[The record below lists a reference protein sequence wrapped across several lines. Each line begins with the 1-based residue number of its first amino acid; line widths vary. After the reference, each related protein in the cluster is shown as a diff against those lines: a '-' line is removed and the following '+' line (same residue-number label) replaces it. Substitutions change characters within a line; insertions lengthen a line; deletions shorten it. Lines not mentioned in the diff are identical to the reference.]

1 MAGTRLA
8 LLVSMLI
15 PLVVFIAPIA
25 YHLTRVPRAALP
37 LEAIAALDVASLEA
51 ALQTKLR
58 NAERITLWAGR
69 AFATAPNAQ
78 LRVDA
83 LPALDSHDV
92 DRQLLSAVQA
102 ANLAGEMVVFV
113 LCRSKDN
120 SAPIT
125 MGSYR
130 HGWTDACELSLS
142 AQSELLQRVF
152 RGHRDPSIRVALK
165 YRWSLSLLSEVPSWE
180 SASWA
185 AHVSEV
191 AMAYVEPLAAKL
203 SALASFTLESQALH
217 YARLA
222 PDYGYD
228 EATQTHFVTAS
239 DLQQFKSANDFA
251 TVSILH
257 DREQL
262 VHFMAAL
269 PSADHASLVIRPTAT
284 TSTSKRS
291 FLIPGYG
298 GVTVLN
304 PLAAPIDEVHRM
316 MQVAVAQLRAA
327 LGLRSVG
334 DAGMGL
340 ADWELDLLVRVWLT
354 KHWHTSLSAIT
365 STAKLVDAMPQMTVL
380 PRIQRQVDTTLRTIH
395 TITAALEDRDSVWRA
410 ADCAAQLL
418 SLRAAVEAIE
428 GTYYDSTMV
437 AQLYFPE
444 EHLYAVYL
452 PLLLPLVLPFG
463 FGLVREIK
471 RVRAKR
477 AAKPTA

>member
-1 MAGTRLA
+1 MAGTRLI
-8 LLVSMLI
+8 LLVSMLL
-15 PLVVFIAPIA
+15 PLLVVIAPIA

-51 ALQTKLR
+51 ALQAKLR
-58 NAERITLWAGR
+58 DAERVTLWTSR
-69 AFATAPNAQ
+69 AFATVPNAQ

-83 LPALDSHDV
+83 LPAVVSDDL

-102 ANLAGEMVVFV
+102 ANLGGEIVVFV
-113 LCRSKDN
+113 LCRGTDS

-142 AQSELLQRVF
+142 AQSELLHRVF
-152 RGHRDPSIRVALK
+152 RSYREPSIRVALK
-165 YRWSLSLLSEVPSWE
+165 YRWSFSLLNEVPSWE

-185 AHVSEV
+185 AHVSDV
-191 AMAYVEPLAAKL
+191 AMAYVEPLVAKL

-228 EATQTHFVTAS
+228 KATQTHFVTAS

-257 DREQL
+257 DREQPF
-262 VHFMAAL
+262 HFMAAL

-284 TSTSKRS
+284 SLTAKRS
-291 FLIPGYG
+291 FTIPGYG
-298 GVTVLN
+298 GVTILN
-304 PLAAPIDEVHRM
+304 PVAAPVDEVHRM

-334 DAGMGL
+334 DGGMGL
-340 ADWELDLLVRVWLT
+340 ANWELDILVRVWLA

-380 PRIQRQVDTTLRTIH
+380 PRIQTQVDTTLRAIH
-395 TITAALEDRDSVWRA
+395 ATAAALHNQDGVWSA

-418 SLRAAVEAIE
+418 ALRAAVEAIE

-471 RVRAKR
+471 RVRVKR
-477 AAKPTA
+477 AAKVAE